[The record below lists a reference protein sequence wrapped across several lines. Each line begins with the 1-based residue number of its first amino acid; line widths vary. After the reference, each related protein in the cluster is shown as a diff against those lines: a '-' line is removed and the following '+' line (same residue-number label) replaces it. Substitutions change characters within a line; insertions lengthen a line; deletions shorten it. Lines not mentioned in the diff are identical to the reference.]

1 VNEVLNYEAVLIQG
15 VTTMNWDQIKCN
27 WIQVCDKIK
36 LTWGKLSE
44 DDLAAIAGNR
54 DLLSGMLQQ
63 RYGYATV
70 LAETKVDDFAQR
82 LN

>member
-1 VNEVLNYEAVLIQG
+1 M
-15 VTTMNWDQIKCN
+15 MNWDQIKCN
-27 WIQVCDKIK
+27 WKQVSDKIK
-36 LTWGKLSE
+36 LTWGKLSD
-44 DDLAAIAGNR
+44 DDLTAIAGNR

-70 LAETKVDDFAQR
+70 LAEAKVDDFAQE

>member
-15 VTTMNWDQIKCN
+15 VTTMNWNQIKSN

-36 LTWGKLSE
+36 VTWGKLSE

-54 DLLSGMLQQ
+54 DLLSDMLKQ

>member
-1 VNEVLNYEAVLIQG
+1 
-15 VTTMNWDQIKCN
+15 MNWDQIKRN
-27 WIQVCDKIK
+27 WKQVSDKIK
-36 LTWGKLSE
+36 LTWGRLSE

-54 DLLSGMLQQ
+54 DLLSDMLQQ

-70 LAETKVDDFAQR
+70 LAEAKVDGFAQE